1 MIPIYGSMS
10 RPENP
15 EEGLKELINGRLD
28 WKGGDLRITLSTDEF
43 TSLCPTT
50 GQPDFSAVEIIYE
63 PNQYYLESK
72 TVKFYF
78 WSFRDQ
84 GAHCESLA
92 AKICDDVVKAISPS
106 SCLVRVSQEPRGGI
120 AIVSEARM

>member
-1 MIPIYGSMS
+1 MS

-15 EEGLKELINGRLD
+15 EEGLQELINGRLT
-28 WKGGDLRITLSTDEF
+28 WKGGELKITLATDEF

-50 GQPDFSAVEIIYE
+50 GQPDFSSIEIIYE
-63 PNQYYLESK
+63 PNEFYLESK
-72 TVKFYF
+72 TVKFYL

-92 AKICDDVVKAISPS
+92 DKVCNDVVAAIAPR
-106 SCLVRVSQEPRGGI
+106 SCIVRVSQEPRGGI
-120 AIVSEARM
+120 AIVSEARR

>member
-15 EEGLKELINGRLD
+15 AEGLQELIRGRLE
-28 WKGGDLRITLSTDEF
+28 WRGDALKITLSTDEF

-50 GQPDFSAVEIIYE
+50 GQPDFSTVEIIYE
-63 PNQYYLESK
+63 PEKYYLESK

-78 WSFRDQ
+78 WSFRNE

-92 AKICDDVVKAISPS
+92 AKICNDVVTAISPK
-106 SCLVRVSQEPRGGI
+106 SCLVRVSQLPRGGI
-120 AIVSEARM
+120 AIVSEARK